1 MPDVTAKGSTKT
13 DGKVSEMAEP
23 REIRGSDSQSRP
35 ALDACYGQIG
45 ISAVAAAAQYQGHAK
60 NLAYAPA
67 PNDWR
72 AHYAKELA

>member
-1 MPDVTAKGSTKT
+1 MPDVTAKSRAKT
-13 DGKVSEMAEP
+13 EGTVSEMAEL
-23 REIRGSDSQSRP
+23 RDLCGSDSQPRP

-72 AHYAKELA
+72 AQYAKELS